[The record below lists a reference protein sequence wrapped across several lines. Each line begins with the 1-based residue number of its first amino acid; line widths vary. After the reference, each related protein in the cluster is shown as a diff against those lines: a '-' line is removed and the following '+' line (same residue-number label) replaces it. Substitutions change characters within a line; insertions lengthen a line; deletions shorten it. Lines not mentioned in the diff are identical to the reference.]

1 VGKRSRGVV
10 AVGGLSIG
18 RWRSVSSGAAPPAD
32 GSALRAAIGAWLVG
46 VESAVCAVID
56 PAFPTD
62 VILDITRAGIDLSR
76 LRPKSEADPSSDA
89 NGDPTPAQLARVS
102 PRWSVHVCGMAL
114 PHQRDIVRALAQ
126 RVALVTLDAPSGSR
140 PAADEVL
147 ALAASCD
154 AFLSSVKDVS
164 ELWPGQPPREVLRQI
179 ARRGV
184 PAAVI
189 RLGVGGSIG
198 IHEGTITWMPAFPV
212 TASGVTG
219 GGDAYSGAFAAMFA
233 AGRDL
238 PMAMAW
244 ATAAASAVVESGETL
259 DPLNAFARSRVESR
273 ARALLDEMRWGAE
286 LARQGTGAGNRQ
298 R

>member
-46 VESAVCAVID
+46 VESAVCAVVD
-56 PAFPTD
+56 SAFPTD

-76 LRPKSEADPSSDA
+76 LRPRPEPGVSSDA
-89 NGDPTPAQLARVS
+89 NGDPTPAQLAKLS

-114 PHQRDIVRALAQ
+114 PHQRDIVRALTQ
-126 RVALVTLDAPSGSR
+126 RVALVTVDAPGGGKSD
-140 PAADEVL
+140 ADDVL
-147 ALAASCD
+147 TLAASCD
-154 AFLSSVKDVS
+154 GFLPSLKEVS
-164 ELWPGQPPREVLRQI
+164 ELWPGQPPREVLRLI

-219 GGDAYSGAFAAMFA
+219 GGDAYAGAFAATFA
-233 AGRDL
+233 ADRDL
-238 PMAMAW
+238 PTAMAW

-273 ARALLDEMRWGAE
+273 ARALLDEM
-286 LARQGTGAGNRQ
+286 Q
-298 R
+298 RERG

>member
-18 RWRSVSSGAAPPAD
+18 RWRSVSSAAAPPAD

-46 VESAVCAVID
+46 VESAVCAVVD

-76 LRPKSEADPSSDA
+76 LRPRLELEASSDS
-89 NGDPTPAQLARVS
+89 NGDPTPAQLAKLS

-114 PHQRDIVRALAQ
+114 PHQRDIVRALTE
-126 RVALVTLDAPSGSR
+126 RVALVTLDAPVGSQSD
-140 PAADEVL
+140 ADDVL
-147 ALAASCD
+147 TLAASCD
-154 AFLSSVKDVS
+154 AFLPNVKDVS
-164 ELWPGQPPREVLRQI
+164 ELWPGQPPREVLRLI

-198 IHEGTITWMPAFPV
+198 IHESTITWMPAFPV

-219 GGDAYSGAFAAMFA
+219 GGDAYAGAFAATFA
-233 AGRDL
+233 ADRNL
-238 PMAMAW
+238 PSAMAW

-273 ARALLDEMRWGAE
+273 ARTLLDEMQPERG
-286 LARQGTGAGNRQ
+286 
-298 R
+298 